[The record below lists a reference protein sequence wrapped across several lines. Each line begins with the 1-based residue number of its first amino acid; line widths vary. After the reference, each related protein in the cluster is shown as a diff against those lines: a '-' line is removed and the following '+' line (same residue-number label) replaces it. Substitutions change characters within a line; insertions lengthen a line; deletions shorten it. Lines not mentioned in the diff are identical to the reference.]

1 MSTSFDAVLCDIDGC
16 LGPESTAPLDP
27 AALAQVA
34 EMNRRAITSGNGP
47 VVTVCTGR
55 PLPYAEAICRLIH
68 NNQIPCICE
77 MGVWMLD
84 LRTHEYLMDPAITD
98 ANRRHVREAQAW
110 IEATLLPK
118 GVIIQPGKSASVSLW
133 HSDTSALMAFK
144 PLIEETF
151 AREGWN
157 LRVSSTVAWIN
168 CDLRHVSKA
177 SGIRRFQDR
186 TGLRRERLAGIGD
199 TMGDMAIREH
209 VAFFACPANAHPDL
223 KSHAD
228 YVSPLA
234 EAAGVVDILTR
245 LM

>member
-1 MSTSFDAVLCDIDGC
+1 
-16 LGPESTAPLDP
+16 
-27 AALAQVA
+27 
-34 EMNRRAITSGNGP
+34 
-47 VVTVCTGR
+47 
-55 PLPYAEAICRLIH
+55 
-68 NNQIPCICE
+68 
-77 MGVWMLD
+77 
-84 LRTHEYLMDPAITD
+84 
-98 ANRRHVREAQAW
+98 
-110 IEATLLPK
+110 
-118 GVIIQPGKSASVSLW
+118 VIIQPGKSASVSLW